1 MAFGKVRRKV
11 DLVCG
16 KGGGD
21 TGTGVALT
29 TSYAE
34 PATGATTS
42 GTLLDR

>member
-1 MAFGKVRRKV
+1 MAFGKVKRKR

-16 KGGGD
+16 KRGGD
-21 TGTGVALT
+21 MGTGVALT
-29 TSYAE
+29 TTYAE